1 MATLTRKPK
10 QGYKFD
16 DKGGGGGPQLRE
28 KREIFVFWLQLTN
41 LKDTSPPPGPH
52 THTQNTG
59 YFICIDICLWPR
71 PSRHLWTTP
80 MFLK

>member
-41 LKDTSPPPGPH
+41 LKDTSPPPRPPH
-52 THTQNTG
+52 TPTEYWIFYLH
-59 YFICIDICLWPR
+59 
-71 PSRHLWTTP
+71 
-80 MFLK
+80 

>member
-1 MATLTRKPK
+1 MATLARKPE

-41 LKDTSPPPGPH
+41 LKDTSPP
-52 THTQNTG
+52 TEYWIFYLQ
-59 YFICIDICLWPR
+59 
-71 PSRHLWTTP
+71 
-80 MFLK
+80 

>member
-1 MATLTRKPK
+1 MATLARKPE

-41 LKDTSPPPGPH
+41 LKDTSPL
-52 THTQNTG
+52 QNTG
-59 YFICIDICLWPR
+59 YFICNDICLWPR